1 MQLFMCGEDIF
12 YMHVEEDGSVL
23 SLDDNSL
30 SDMPEYDG
38 CEPELLVGAKYQ
50 KWHEVIKYQKYG
62 R

>member
-12 YMHVEEDGSVL
+12 YMHVDEDGSVL

-50 KWHEVIKYQKYG
+50 K
-62 R
+62 